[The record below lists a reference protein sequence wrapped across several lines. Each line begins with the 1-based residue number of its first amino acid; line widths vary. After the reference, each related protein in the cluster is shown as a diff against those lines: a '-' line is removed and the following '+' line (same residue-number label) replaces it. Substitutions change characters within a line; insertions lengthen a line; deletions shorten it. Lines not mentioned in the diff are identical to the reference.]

1 MIMASNIIRYGSA
14 LALLIGAS
22 LPAFAQQPLPPVP
35 AQQQAATPAPTTAAQ
50 QLAASAPIGNLDE
63 IRKFCGNIDDQAAD
77 ARFALQTKQLN
88 DLKADV
94 EARMRAL
101 EDKRKEYEMWLKR
114 RDEFV
119 SKAQDSLVDIIS
131 KMKPDAA
138 AAQMSLIGDEA
149 AAALILKLNPRVS
162 SIILNEMPPEKAA
175 KLARVIVGSQRTAA
189 TPQTNRAQSAQ
200 AETGNT
206 VQ

>member
-1 MIMASNIIRYGSA
+1 MTMAKNLSRYGLS
-14 LALLIGAS
+14 LALLLAAS
-22 LPAFAQQPLPPVP
+22 LPAFAEPP
-35 AQQQAATPAPTTAAQ
+35 A
-50 QLAASAPIGNLDE
+50 LGNLDE

-77 ARFALQTKQLN
+77 ARYALQAKQLTE
-88 DLKADV
+88 LKADV
-94 EARMRAL
+94 EERMQAL
-101 EDKRKEYEMWLKR
+101 EEKRREYEMWLKR

-138 AAQMSLIGDEA
+138 AAQMALIGDEA
-149 AAALILKLNPRVS
+149 AAALILKLNPRAS

-175 KLARVIVGSQRTAA
+175 KLARVIVGAQRTSAA
-189 TPQTNRAQSAQ
+189 PQPARDQRAEAQ
-200 AETGNT
+200 TGNR

>member
-1 MIMASNIIRYGSA
+1 MTMAHRMIRYGSA
-14 LALLIGAS
+14 VALFLAAS
-22 LPAFAQQPLPPVP
+22 APAFAQQAP
-35 AQQQAATPAPTTAAQ
+35 TPAPAPVEASAAQ
-50 QLAASAPIGNLDE
+50 QLASSPPLGNLDE

-77 ARFALQTKQLN
+77 ARYALQAKQLTE
-88 DLKADV
+88 LKADV
-94 EARMRAL
+94 EERMRAL
-101 EDKRKEYEMWLKR
+101 EEKRREYEMWLKR

-138 AAQMSLIGDEA
+138 AAQMALIGDEA

-175 KLARVIVGSQRTAA
+175 KLARVIVGSQRTTTAPQAVKDQRAA
-189 TPQTNRAQSAQ
+189 AQS
-200 AETGNT
+200 GNT

>member
-1 MIMASNIIRYGSA
+1 MTMARNIIRYGSA
-14 LALLIGAS
+14 VALLVGAS
-22 LPAFAQQPLPPVP
+22 VPAFAQQPLPPVP
-35 AQQQAATPAPTTAAQ
+35 APVSAPATAAQ
-50 QLAASAPIGNLDE
+50 QLAASPPIGNLDE

-189 TPQTNRAQSAQ
+189 TPPSNRAQSAQ

>member
-1 MIMASNIIRYGSA
+1 MTMNENIIRFGLFVSS
-14 LALLIGAS
+14 LLITA
-22 LPAFAQQPLPPVP
+22 LPCFAQQPLPLPP
-35 AQQQAATPAPTTAAQ
+35 GTTPSAATQ
-50 QLAASAPIGNLDE
+50 QLATSAPIGNLDE

-77 ARFALQTKQLN
+77 ARYSLQAKQLT

-94 EARMRAL
+94 EERMRAL
-101 EDKRKEYEMWLKR
+101 EAKRKEYEMWLKR

-119 SKAQDSLVDIIS
+119 NKAQDSLVDIIS

-138 AAQMSLIGDEA
+138 AAQMTLIGDEA

-175 KLARVIVGSQRTAA
+175 KLARVIVGSQRTTA
-189 TPQTNRAQSAQ
+189 TLPPIREQRAQ
-200 AETGNT
+200 AETGKS

>member
-1 MIMASNIIRYGSA
+1 MTMAHKMIRYGSA
-14 LALLIGAS
+14 VALLLAAS
-22 LPAFAQQPLPPVP
+22 APAFAQTP
-35 AQQQAATPAPTTAAQ
+35 TPAPVEASAAQ
-50 QLAASAPIGNLDE
+50 QLASPPPLGNLDE

-77 ARFALQTKQLN
+77 ARYALQARQLT

-94 EARMRAL
+94 EERMRAL
-101 EDKRKEYEMWLKR
+101 EEKRREYEMWLKR

-131 KMKPDAA
+131 KMKPEAA
-138 AAQMSLIGDEA
+138 AAQMTLIGDEA

-175 KLARVIVGSQRTAA
+175 KLARVIVGSQRTTTAPQAVKDQRAA
-189 TPQTNRAQSAQ
+189 AQS
-200 AETGNT
+200 GNT

>member
-1 MIMASNIIRYGSA
+1 MTKARKMIRFGSA
-14 LALLIGAS
+14 AALFLAAS
-22 LPAFAQQPLPPVP
+22 IPAFADPP
-35 AQQQAATPAPTTAAQ
+35 A
-50 QLAASAPIGNLDE
+50 LGNLDE

-77 ARFALQTKQLN
+77 ARYALQTRQLTE
-88 DLKADV
+88 LKADV
-94 EARMRAL
+94 EERMRAL
-101 EDKRKEYEMWLKR
+101 EEKRREYEMWLKR

-131 KMKPDAA
+131 KMKP
-138 AAQMSLIGDEA
+138 EA

-175 KLARVIVGSQRTAA
+175 KLARVIVGSQRTSTAPQPASDQRAA
-189 TPQTNRAQSAQ
+189 AQ
-200 AETGNT
+200 TGNT

>member
-1 MIMASNIIRYGSA
+1 MTMAHKMIRYGSA
-14 LALLIGAS
+14 VALLLAAS
-22 LPAFAQQPLPPVP
+22 APAFAQ
-35 AQQQAATPAPTTAAQ
+35 TPAPAPVEASAAQ
-50 QLAASAPIGNLDE
+50 QLASPPPLGNLDE

-77 ARFALQTKQLN
+77 ARYALQARQLT

-94 EARMRAL
+94 EERMRAL
-101 EDKRKEYEMWLKR
+101 EEKRREYEMWLKR

-131 KMKPDAA
+131 KMKPEAA
-138 AAQMSLIGDEA
+138 AAQMTLIGDEA

-175 KLARVIVGSQRTAA
+175 KLARVIVGSQRTTTAPQAVKDQRAA
-189 TPQTNRAQSAQ
+189 AQS
-200 AETGNT
+200 GNT

>member
-1 MIMASNIIRYGSA
+1 MMMAHKMIRYGSA
-14 LALLIGAS
+14 VVLLLAAS
-22 LPAFAQQPLPPVP
+22 APAFAQQP
-35 AQQQAATPAPTTAAQ
+35 APAPVEASAAQ
-50 QLAASAPIGNLDE
+50 QLASPPPLGNLDE

-77 ARFALQTKQLN
+77 ARYALQARQLT

-94 EARMRAL
+94 EERMHAL
-101 EDKRKEYEMWLKR
+101 EEKRREYEMWLKR

-131 KMKPDAA
+131 KMKPEAA
-138 AAQMSLIGDEA
+138 AAQMTLIGDEA

-175 KLARVIVGSQRTAA
+175 KLARVIVGSQRTTTAPQAVKDQRAA
-189 TPQTNRAQSAQ
+189 AQS
-200 AETGNT
+200 GNT

>member
-1 MIMASNIIRYGSA
+1 MTLDMNMIRYSAA
-14 LALLIGAS
+14 LALFLGI
-22 LPAFAQQPLPPVP
+22 AFPV
-35 AQQQAATPAPTTAAQ
+35 AAQ
-50 QLAASAPIGNLDE
+50 EQPTQSVASAPLGSLDE

-77 ARFALQTKQLN
+77 ARYALQAKQLAG
-88 DLKADV
+88 LKADV
-94 EARMRAL
+94 EERMRAL
-101 EDKRKEYEMWLKR
+101 EDKRREYELWLKR
-114 RDEFV
+114 RDDFV

-138 AAQMSLIGDEA
+138 AAQMALIGDEA

-175 KLARVIVGSQRTAA
+175 RLARVIVGSQRTT
-189 TPQTNRAQSAQ
+189 TPPRSAGDQRAEAQ
-200 AETGNT
+200 TGNT

>member
-1 MIMASNIIRYGSA
+1 
-14 LALLIGAS
+14 
-22 LPAFAQQPLPPVP
+22 
-35 AQQQAATPAPTTAAQ
+35 
-50 QLAASAPIGNLDE
+50 
-63 IRKFCGNIDDQAAD
+63 
-77 ARFALQTKQLN
+77 
-88 DLKADV
+88 
-94 EARMRAL
+94 
-101 EDKRKEYEMWLKR
+101 MWLKR

-189 TPQTNRAQSAQ
+189 TPQSNRAQSAQ

>member
-1 MIMASNIIRYGSA
+1 MMMAQKMIRYGSA
-14 LALLIGAS
+14 VALLLAAS
-22 LPAFAQQPLPPVP
+22 APAFAQQP
-35 AQQQAATPAPTTAAQ
+35 APAPVEASAAQ
-50 QLAASAPIGNLDE
+50 QLASPPPLGNLDE

-77 ARFALQTKQLN
+77 ARYALQARQLT

-94 EARMRAL
+94 EERMRAL
-101 EDKRKEYEMWLKR
+101 EEKRREYEMWLKR

-131 KMKPDAA
+131 KMKPEAA
-138 AAQMSLIGDEA
+138 AAQMTLIGDEA

-175 KLARVIVGSQRTAA
+175 KLARVIVGSQRTTTAPQAVKDQSGRDQRAA
-189 TPQTNRAQSAQ
+189 AQS
-200 AETGNT
+200 GNT

>member
-1 MIMASNIIRYGSA
+1 MMRVRNINLLNTAIA
-14 LALLIGAS
+14 ALLFTNVQ
-22 LPAFAQQPLPPVP
+22 AFSQQAMPPLPEPN
-35 AQQQAATPAPTTAAQ
+35 QANTASPSNAAQ
-50 QLAASAPIGNLDE
+50 QLATSTPIGSLDE

-77 ARFALQTKQLN
+77 ARYSLQAKQLT
-88 DLKADV
+88 DLKAEVD
-94 EARMRAL
+94 ERMRAL
-101 EDKRKEYEMWLKR
+101 EAKRKEYEIWLKR

-119 SKAQDSLVDIIS
+119 NKAQDSLVDIVS
-131 KMKPDAA
+131 RMKPDAA
-138 AAQMSLIGDEA
+138 AAQMALIGDEA

-189 TPQTNRAQSAQ
+189 ALQNSRQRAQV
-200 AETGNT
+200 ETGNS

>member
-1 MIMASNIIRYGSA
+1 MMMAQKMIRYGSA
-14 LALLIGAS
+14 VALLLAAS
-22 LPAFAQQPLPPVP
+22 APAFAQQP
-35 AQQQAATPAPTTAAQ
+35 APAPVEASAAQ
-50 QLAASAPIGNLDE
+50 QLASPPPLGNLDE

-77 ARFALQTKQLN
+77 ARYALQARQLT

-94 EARMRAL
+94 EERMRAL
-101 EDKRKEYEMWLKR
+101 EEKRREYEMWLKR

-131 KMKPDAA
+131 KMKPEAA
-138 AAQMSLIGDEA
+138 AAQMTLIGDEA

-175 KLARVIVGSQRTAA
+175 KLARVIVGSQRTTTAPQAVKDQSGRDQRAA
-189 TPQTNRAQSAQ
+189 AQSR
-200 AETGNT
+200 NT